1 MAFGLRGRAVL
12 IHTRT
17 FVNAPRAQ
25 PTSPSPASRWVLFA
39 ACGLLVVAAV
49 AAYTNS
55 FSLPFVFDDVPAI
68 AENPTIRHLPSIGEA
83 LHPPSA
89 NGVTVGGR
97 PLLNLSFALNYAI
110 SGNAVWSYHALNLV
124 IHLLAGLTLFG
135 IVRRTLAVVGR
146 VIPSPPPMIPTAP
159 NRRVKDNAPYLI
171 AFAAALLWTL
181 HPLQTESVTYTVQR
195 AESLAGLFYLLTL
208 YGFIRAS
215 ASPAPGKWYPLSLSA
230 CLLGMATKEV
240 MASAPLIVLL
250 YDRTFV
256 GGSFRA
262 AWRRR
267 WFYLGLALTWLLLA
281 YLIVRTGSR
290 GGTAGF
296 GLDAPW
302 WAYALTQCRVV
313 PHYLRL
319 SLWPH
324 PLIFDHGIEL
334 VKNPW
339 VAAPYTLLLAL
350 LVAATVIALWRRPA
364 VGFLGAWFFLIL
376 APSSSIVPVAT
387 QTMAEHRMYLPLA
400 AVLTAIVTAI
410 HALTGRGSLLLF
422 LALASGL
429 GWLTLRRNTDYRSEL
444 ILWGDTV
451 AKLPDNV
458 RARCNLGVAL
468 FQAARL
474 PEAIAQYEA
483 ALQVKPDS
491 FEARNNLGSA
501 LYQSG
506 RVPEAEAQFREALRI
521 EPRSA
526 KAHCNLG
533 TLLMRFGRTP
543 EAVAEYEEALRV
555 DPEYADAH
563 NNLGNVFFQLGRLP
577 EATVQYELALRSRPD
592 MAEAHNNLGS
602 VLLELGRM
610 AEARQHYEEALRL
623 RPDYAKAQENLRRLQ
638 DGTSLAHPSR

>member
-1 MAFGLRGRAVL
+1 MSEPPNLKPSSLPLSPTAVVLAGAVIVLAVL
-12 IHTRT
+12 
-17 FVNAPRAQ
+17 
-25 PTSPSPASRWVLFA
+25 
-39 ACGLLVVAAV
+39 
-49 AAYTNS
+49 AAYANS
-55 FSLPFVFDDVPAI
+55 FSLPFVFDDLPAI
-68 AENPTIRHLPSIGEA
+68 AENPTIRHLQSMGEA

-110 SGNAVWSYHALNLV
+110 SGNAVWSYHGLNLV

-135 IVRRTLAVVGR
+135 ILRRTLAVVGR
-146 VIPSPPPMIPTAP
+146 VIPNPPPMIPTTP
-159 NRRVKDNAPYLI
+159 DRRVKDNAPYPI

-181 HPLQTESVTYTVQR
+181 HPLQTESVIYSVQR

-208 YGFIRAS
+208 YCFIRAS
-215 ASPAPGKWYPLSLSA
+215 ASPAPWKWYPLSIGA

-240 MASAPLIVLL
+240 MASAPLIVFL

-267 WFYLGLALTWLLLA
+267 WFYLGLALTWLLLG

-296 GLDAPW
+296 GLDAAW
-302 WAYALTQCRVV
+302 WAYALTQCRVI
-313 PHYLRL
+313 PHYLGL

-324 PLIFDHGIEL
+324 PLIFDYGIEL
-334 VKNPW
+334 IKNPW
-339 VAAPYTLLLAL
+339 EAAPYALLLAL

-376 APSSSIVPVAT
+376 APSSSVVPVAT

-400 AVLTAIVTAI
+400 AVLTLMVAAI
-410 HALTGRGSLLLF
+410 HAVTGRGSLLLF
-422 LALASGL
+422 LGLASGL

-483 ALQVKPDS
+483 ALQIQPDS
-491 FEARNNLGSA
+491 VEAHNNLGNA
-501 LYQSG
+501 FYQSR

-526 KAHCNLG
+526 KAHYNLG
-533 TLLMRFGRTP
+533 TLLVQFGRTP

-555 DPEYADAH
+555 DPGYADAH

-577 EATVQYELALRSRPD
+577 EAAAQYELALRSRPD

-610 AEARQHYEEALRL
+610 AEARQHYEEALRI
-623 RPDYAKAQENLRRLQ
+623 RPDYAKVQENLRRLQ
-638 DGTSLAHPSR
+638 DLTSPANPSR